1 MVSRSK
7 GFASV
12 FPRVDLPKRGSDFAS
27 AGDSSQSIAVSCL
40 ALVPWPTM
48 AKHCKIHPETELVVV
63 EYCPVCRGQ
72 QGGANAAKGMTAEE
86 RSKRAQKAAR
96 ARWPKKAKKS

>member
-1 MVSRSK
+1 
-7 GFASV
+7 
-12 FPRVDLPKRGSDFAS
+12 
-27 AGDSSQSIAVSCL
+27 
-40 ALVPWPTM
+40 M
-48 AKHCKIHPETELVVV
+48 AKHCTIHPDTRLIVV

-72 QGGANAAKGMTAEE
+72 QGGANAAKGMTAVE